1 MFEKELYWQAHSS
14 GQIGERGTELL
25 ISPDQKAQKFTQ
37 SWAWMKEL
45 SNMAHLINQEFGE
58 NWLCTLFAQTC
69 AAEINI
75 LRPIIEK

>member
-45 SNMAHLINQEFGE
+45 SNMAHLI
-58 NWLCTLFAQTC
+58 
-69 AAEINI
+69 
-75 LRPIIEK
+75 K